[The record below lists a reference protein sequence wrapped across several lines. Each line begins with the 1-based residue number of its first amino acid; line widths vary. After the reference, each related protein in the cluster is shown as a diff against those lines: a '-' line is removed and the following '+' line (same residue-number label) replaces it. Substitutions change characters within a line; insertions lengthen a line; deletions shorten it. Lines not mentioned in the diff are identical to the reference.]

1 MQRINICS
9 WRVLAP
15 AASLLF
21 LTPALAQEA
30 PPSAAEMWRI
40 IQEQQREIE
49 RLKGQLTQTDQR
61 VTATDEKVEATGQ
74 LVEEVSARELAAGPG
89 WWERTS
95 LGAYGELHYN
105 GGEADEIDFHRFVL
119 FVGHEFTDRIRVF
132 SELELEHSIAG
143 EGQEGEIELEQA
155 FVQFDLTDRHR
166 ANVGLF
172 LLPIGILNETHEP
185 TTFFGVERNL
195 VENRIIPTS
204 WWEGGIGL
212 SSVLGAGFSA
222 DAAIHSGLNT
232 PTIAEDADDAFLIR
246 PGREKVS
253 EAPAEN
259 PAATLRLRWTGMP
272 GVELAASAQ
281 YQDDI
286 TQNDLGVEAFL
297 LETHADIRRGPWWL
311 RALYARWDLN
321 GDEPEDI
328 GRDEQY
334 GWYIEPAYIF
344 DLPRGGDLGFFTRYA
359 KVDDEA
365 GDSDDSDWREIHF
378 GLNYWPIPDVVL
390 KADYQFQDAPSGED
404 DDDRINLGIGFVF

>member
-1 MQRINICS
+1 MQRMNICS
-9 WRVLAP
+9 RRFLAP

-49 RLKGQLTQTDQR
+49 RLKGQLVETDQ
-61 VTATDEKVEATGQ
+61 KVEATGDR
-74 LVEEVSARELAAGPG
+74 VEEVATQDMAAGTG

-105 GGEADEIDFHRFVL
+105 GGEADEIDFHRFVVFL
-119 FVGHEFTDRIRVF
+119 GHEFTDRIRLF
-132 SELELEHSIAG
+132 SEVEIEHAYSGDDEPG
-143 EGQEGEIELEQA
+143 EVELEQA
-155 FVQFDLTDRHR
+155 FVEFDLTDRTK
-166 ANVGLF
+166 AKGGLF
-172 LLPIGILNETHEP
+172 LVPVGIINETHEP
-185 TTFFGVERNL
+185 PTFFGVERNI
-195 VENRIIPTS
+195 VESRIIPTT
-204 WWEGGIGL
+204 WREGG
-212 SSVLGAGFSA
+212 VAFNAMFGAGFSA
-222 DAAIHSGLNT
+222 DAAVHSGLNT

-246 PGREKVS
+246 GGRQNTAQAE
-253 EAPAEN
+253 AEN

-297 LETHADIRRGPWWL
+297 IETHADIRRGPWWL

-334 GWYIEPAYIF
+334 GWYVEPAYIF
-344 DLPRGGDLGFFTRYA
+344 DLPRGGDLGVFTRYA
-359 KVDDEA
+359 KVDNEA
-365 GDSDDSDWREIHF
+365 GDSADSDWREIHF
-378 GLNYWPIPDVVL
+378 GVNYWPIPDVVL